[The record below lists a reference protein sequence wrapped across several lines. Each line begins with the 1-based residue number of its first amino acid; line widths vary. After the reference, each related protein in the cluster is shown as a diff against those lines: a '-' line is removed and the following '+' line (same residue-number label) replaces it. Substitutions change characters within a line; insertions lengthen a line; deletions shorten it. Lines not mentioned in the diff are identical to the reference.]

1 MPYKTHKY
9 KRFKNRKK
17 YDKYEAYIHIHKIPH
32 KHKETVRIAGK
43 LYHPKRTVKK
53 R

>member
-9 KRFKNRKK
+9 KKFKNKK
-17 YDKYEAYIHIHKIPH
+17 DYDRYEAYIHMHNIPH
-32 KHKETVRIAGK
+32 KHHETVRIAGK
-43 LYHPKRTVKK
+43 LHHPRRVKR